1 MVYTSHYLSEIE
13 QLCDKIALLQHGK
26 LVYHGGLDEL
36 LSTQTGVVRFTVEPP
51 LPPQTLAALGAKQV
65 DSRGM
70 METAHDAAAVYT
82 ALQQSGAQIRY
93 FQQGHGSL
101 ETFYLDFLRKDEPAT
116 DKQNPQ

>member
-1 MVYTSHYLSEIE
+1 MSET
-13 QLCDKIALLQHGK
+13 LLHT
-26 LVYHGGLDEL
+26 LADL
-36 LSTQTGVVRFTVEPP
+36 RPWP
-51 LPPQTLAALGAKQV
+51 LAALARHLKR
-65 DSRGM
+65 SEA
-70 METAHDAAAVYT
+70 ETRAQLA